1 MKTLGFEVK
10 QGAHI
15 AFKLPGGKSF
25 VRLKSM
31 PDGYDENSI
40 RQRISGEVKFT
51 PAPRA
56 TAPAKV
62 PQLLIDIQ
70 EKLQQG
76 YGKGYEHWAAVE
88 NLKRSAKTLIYI
100 QESGIDSYEEL
111 ERKCSDACG
120 ATMAIQGKIRDI
132 ENEQNRINELQKYI
146 GTYGKTRAVYK
157 AYNEIKN
164 PKKKTEF
171 YEAHRADITLHK
183 AAKKHF
189 NERGLKKLPGIN
201 QLREQWAE
209 LEKQKR
215 PLCAEYKAANKNFK
229 DLCTAKSNA
238 SNMLG
243 LDKSRTTSRGH
254 GTEL

>member
-10 QGAHI
+10 YGAHI
-15 AFKLPGGKSF
+15 AFKLPEGKSF

-31 PDGYDENSI
+31 PDGYDEISI
-40 RQRISGEVKFT
+40 KSRLSGEMKFA
-51 PAPRA
+51 PKPRA
-56 TAPAKV
+56 TAPSKV

-76 YGKGYEHWAAVE
+76 YGKGYEHWATVE
-88 NLKRSAKTLIYI
+88 NLKRAAKTLIYI

-120 ATMAIQGKIRDI
+120 VAMAVQGKIRDI
-132 ENEQNRINELQKYI
+132 ENEQSRINELQKYI

-164 PKKKTEF
+164 PKKNAAF

-183 AAKKHF
+183 TAKKYF
-189 NERGLKKLPGIN
+189 NERGLTKLPSIN

-215 PLCAEYKAANKNFK
+215 PLCAEYKAANKKFK

-243 LDKSRTTSRGH
+243 LDKSRQTSRDH
-254 GTEL
+254 GAVL